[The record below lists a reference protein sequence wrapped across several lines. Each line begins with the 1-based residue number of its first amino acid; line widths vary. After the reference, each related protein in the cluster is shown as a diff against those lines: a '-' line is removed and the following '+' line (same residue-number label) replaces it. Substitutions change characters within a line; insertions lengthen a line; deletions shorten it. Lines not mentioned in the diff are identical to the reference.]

1 MGNGFLFE
9 GGNAIKSASGVPAK
23 IAPILANDIA
33 KKLSD
38 SLGVKTAVYGSVGKK
53 AEGQTHGD
61 LDIGI
66 EMEYNEENIQKVKDA
81 VRKNFGEHIV
91 EEYESKG
98 IKLFSFGY
106 EYEYAGSKLVA
117 QVDCMLSKDV
127 SLGTFIYHSP
137 NLATGESTFKGMF
150 RTELLDTIISL
161 HTIDTEKYPVEYW
174 GDEFDGQY
182 RGNVKTYWKYSFDR
196 ELGVVVKHK
205 SFVSEKTGKPL
216 KNAYTIKA
224 DTKLY
229 LNKPKNIV
237 IFALGPEAKISDVNS
252 FESIVDYMFKNF
264 SKELRNEIFNAYFSK
279 PSIQRLTDG
288 SKERAEE
295 YIRNKEHD
303 ENAKIAESILYS
315 DFKVMNE
322 KLLSFSADSSI
333 ANNDNIRFKLN
344 DIAKEKELCKKYG
357 IKTCHPKTKQ
367 ELKDIL
373 IFVFSVEG
381 KNSDLDL
388 NWIDVSRITDMSY
401 LFLGNYKFNSDIS
414 EWDVSNVTDMRSM
427 FYDCRNFNQD
437 LSKWDVSKVTD
448 MSYMFRECK
457 KFNSDISGW
466 NVSNVLTA
474 TRMFDNCTK
483 FDINLNDWNFA
494 NLQVKPEDYF
504 AYAFCM
510 FKDTKIE
517 QQWDKQPKLFQNRK
531 QAAKLTE
538 KLLTFT
544 SDSSIVNNDNI
555 FSDLNNIAKEGMLCK
570 KYGIKSCHPKTKDEL
585 EEILTHVFTVERKNY
600 DLDLN
605 WIDVSK
611 ITDMSNL
618 IAGSPILDVS
628 IQHKTFNCD
637 ISNWDVSNVKNMSY
651 MFYNC
656 KEFNQDISGW
666 DVSNVVDMKSMFCYC
681 KNFNQNLSNWD
692 VSNVTVMSYMF
703 YNCSSFKQDLSGWDV
718 SNVKDKT
725 QMLWACPILPKHEPK
740 FNEDNLSEKLLTFTS
755 DSSVIDNNLE
765 DFDGLN
771 QAAKEQTICKKYD
784 IKSCHPQNDDELREI
799 LENVFYVEGTD
810 EGLDLNWIDVSKI
823 TDMTSLFYWR
833 YNFNSDISKWDVSN
847 VTNMNLMFGH
857 CEKFNQ
863 DLSRWNVSN
872 VKDMNCMFYGCRN
885 FNQDISKWDVSNV
898 TNMGAMFHS
907 CSSFNQDLSNW
918 NVSNVKMM
926 DEMFRVC
933 KSFNQDLSKWDVSKV
948 ESHDRMFLYCPLD
961 RKNYKKFQPKF
972 TEDYEEIQEQKKYIV
987 VKEKSERKKTLT
999 EKLLTF
1005 TSDSS
1010 VVNTNNSFNVIAETA
1025 RRKKWF
1031 ETYCE
1036 YYCFP
1041 YNQGKKYSEEDEIK
1055 KPYRQIIY
1063 KGNHN
1068 LHNYIA
1074 NDGSYRILSPNLW
1087 FCDTSPWNSEMNMG
1101 MVRLPRIP
1109 SDLIPQDT
1117 LGVLTIDM
1125 IVNFIKEDGTFLFD
1139 NIFQIVNSQ
1148 FFEELHHSDHKTYKN
1163 RLLVFLRKSSAAYS
1177 HSSFGSLSSDLQ
1189 SGYYCFED
1197 GKFYYN
1203 PDFSENKH
1211 PIPDKLIYR
1220 PKQIEYIDEWQ
1231 KISNAYIERFEITME
1246 DELNEKLLAFNA
1258 DSSTVDNDI
1267 NTIQL
1272 DVQEITKGSKSVKHD
1287 LDQVAFLYEAVF
1299 CWIKKDELVRILNK
1313 QKSLDDIEVVP
1324 FDGMRDLYVSHVS
1337 KKVEIKQLDDYWLMM
1352 RFCSPSEF
1360 SRSFHHTKAL
1370 YYSTND
1376 QVMIGKPQLL
1386 KGLDF
1391 IDGSS
1396 DMFGFHYT
1404 QFYDIINSKEWFDA
1418 KVATNGCAINIIP
1431 KWICLYDVIG
1441 YQSTSIKSLMNND
1454 EDYQY
1459 RTLQLIHEINL
1470 ILSVFANNDDMLP
1483 SVRDIENNE
1492 ILFDLIIEEKVTTPE
1507 QFDTLKHYEFYSLA
1521 DLKNTSLVGYDFAN
1535 NFSRMIESFY

>member
-81 VRKNFGEHIV
+81 VRKNFGEHVV

-127 SLGTFIYHSP
+127 SLGTFIYYSP

-174 GDEFDGQY
+174 GDEFDGLY
-182 RGNVKTYWKYSFDR
+182 KGNVKTYWKYSFDR

-229 LNKPKNIV
+229 LNKPEDIV

-252 FESIVDYMFKNF
+252 FESIVDYMFENF
-264 SKELRNEIFNAYFSK
+264 SKELRNEIFEAYFSK
-279 PSIQRLTDG
+279 PTIQRLTDG

-295 YIRNKEHD
+295 YIRKKEHD
-303 ENAKIAESILYS
+303 ENVKIAESILYS

-322 KLLSFSADSSI
+322 KLLSFDADSSV
-333 ANNDNIRFKLN
+333 ANNDNIKFNLN
-344 DIAKEKELCKKYG
+344 DITKEKELCKKYG
-357 IKTCHPKTKQ
+357 IKTCHPKTKAD
-367 ELKDIL
+367 LRLIL
-373 IFVFSVEG
+373 TIVFNVEG
-381 KNSDLDL
+381 KNCDLDL
-388 NWIDVSRITDMSY
+388 NWIDVSQITDMSY
-401 LFLGNYKFNSDIS
+401 LFLGNYKFDSDIS
-414 EWDVSNVTDMRSM
+414 EWDVSNVTNMRSM

-437 LSKWDVSKVTD
+437 LSKWNVSKVTD

-466 NVSNVLTA
+466 NVSNVLQA
-474 TRMFDNCTK
+474 RRMFDDCQK
-483 FDINLNDWNFA
+483 FDINLSNWNFA
-494 NLQVKPEDYF
+494 KLQVKPDEYF
-504 AYAFCM
+504 AYAFYM
-510 FKDTKIE
+510 FANTKIE

-555 FSDLNNIAKEGMLCK
+555 SFSDLNNIAKEKELCK
-570 KYGIKSCHPKTKDEL
+570 KY
-585 EEILTHVFTVERKNY
+585 EIT
-600 DLDLN
+600 
-605 WIDVSK
+605 
-611 ITDMSNL
+611 
-618 IAGSPILDVS
+618 
-628 IQHKTFNCD
+628 
-637 ISNWDVSNVKNMSY
+637 
-651 MFYNC
+651 
-656 KEFNQDISGW
+656 
-666 DVSNVVDMKSMFCYC
+666 
-681 KNFNQNLSNWD
+681 
-692 VSNVTVMSYMF
+692 
-703 YNCSSFKQDLSGWDV
+703 
-718 SNVKDKT
+718 
-725 QMLWACPILPKHEPK
+725 
-740 FNEDNLSEKLLTFTS
+740 
-755 DSSVIDNNLE
+755 
-765 DFDGLN
+765 
-771 QAAKEQTICKKYD
+771 
-784 IKSCHPQNDDELREI
+784 SCHPQNDDELREI
-799 LENVFYVEGTD
+799 LKNVFYVEGTY

-847 VTNMNLMFGH
+847 VTNMTLMFGH

-863 DLSRWNVSN
+863 DLSGWNVSN
-872 VKDMNCMFYGCRN
+872 VKDMNCMFYGCIN
-885 FNQDISKWDVSNV
+885 FNQDLSKWDVSNV
-898 TNMGAMFHS
+898 TNMGAMFCS

-918 NVSNVKMM
+918 NVSNVRMM
-926 DEMFRVC
+926 DEMFRGC
-933 KSFNQDLSKWDVSKV
+933 GSFNQDLSNWDISKV
-948 ESHDRMFLYCPLD
+948 ESHTNMFLSCLLN
-961 RKNYKKFQPKF
+961 RKKYKMFQPKF
-972 TEDYEEIQEQKKYIV
+972 EEHYEEIQEQKRY
-987 VKEKSERKKTLT
+987 VKEKPESKKSLS

-1005 TSDSS
+1005 NSDSS
-1010 VVNTNNSFNVIAETA
+1010 VVNTNNTFNVIEETA
-1025 RRKKWF
+1025 KRKKWF

-1036 YYCFP
+1036 YYYFP
-1041 YNQGKKYSEEDEIK
+1041 FHNAAKYSEEDEIK

-1063 KGNHN
+1063 KGNKN

-1074 NDGSYRILSPNLW
+1074 NDGSYRILSPDLW
-1087 FCDTSPWNSEMNMG
+1087 FCDTFPWNSELNIG
-1101 MVRLPRIP
+1101 KVRLPGIP
-1109 SDLIPQDT
+1109 ANAIPDNLAVHGIDLFI
-1117 LGVLTIDM
+1117 
-1125 IVNFIKEDGTFLFD
+1125 NFIKEDGTLLFD
-1139 NIFQIVNSQ
+1139 KTIQIMTAQ
-1148 FFEELHHSDHKTYKN
+1148 FLERLRYNDGKTYENILLAGIKN
-1163 RLLVFLRKSSAAYS
+1163 ATFTGSN
-1177 HSSFGSLSSDLQ
+1177 SFARFNEIQ
-1189 SGYYCFED
+1189 TGYYCFED
-1197 GKFYYN
+1197 GKFYYE
-1203 PDFSENKH
+1203 PDFSENPH
-1211 PIPDKLIYR
+1211 PIPDKLIYTL
-1220 PKQIEYIDEWQ
+1220 KQQKYIDDWQ
-1231 KISNAYIERFEITME
+1231 KVSNAFIERYESTMD
-1246 DELNEKLLAFNA
+1246 DELYEKLLAFNA
-1258 DSSTVDNDI
+1258 DSSIVDNDI
-1267 NTIQL
+1267 NAASL
-1272 DVQEITKGSKSVKHD
+1272 DVQEISKGSESVKHD
-1287 LDQVAFLYEAVF
+1287 LDQVAYLYESVF

-1324 FDGMRDLYVSHVS
+1324 FDGMRDLYISYVS

-1352 RFCSPSEF
+1352 RFCSPNEY
-1360 SRSFHHTKAL
+1360 SRDFNHKKAL
-1370 YYSTND
+1370 YNAMTDKVY
-1376 QVMIGKPQLL
+1376 IGKPQLL
-1386 KGLDF
+1386 EGLDF

-1404 QFYDIINSKEWFDA
+1404 MFHDIINSKEWFDA

-1431 KWICLYDVIG
+1431 KWICLYFVVG
-1441 YQSTSIKSLMNND
+1441 HQSTSIKNLMNNY
-1454 EDYQY
+1454 ENYQY
-1459 RTLQLIHEINL
+1459 RINQLIHEINL
-1470 ILSVFANNDDMLP
+1470 ILGEFDNDDNMLP
-1483 SVRDIENNE
+1483 SVHDIEHNE
-1492 ILFDLIIEEKVTTPE
+1492 IMFDLIIEEKITTRA
-1507 QFDTLKHYEFYSLA
+1507 QFDSLRHYEFYSLA
-1521 DLKNTSLVGYDFAN
+1521 DLKNTSLVGNDFAD